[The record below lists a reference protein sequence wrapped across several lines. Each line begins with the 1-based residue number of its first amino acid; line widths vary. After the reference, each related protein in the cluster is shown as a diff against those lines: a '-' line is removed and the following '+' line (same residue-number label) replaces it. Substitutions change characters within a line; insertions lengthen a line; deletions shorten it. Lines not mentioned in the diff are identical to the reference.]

1 MNRYGPDFSKS
12 LKSFKLQED
21 YFIRIKKPIDIP
33 EIRQRMGNGDY
44 DDDILLFERDV
55 LLMLTN
61 ALCNYHR
68 DNDIH
73 GHAREMMDYA
83 LELFTVRNAALFF
96 AMIETLSL
104 IIR

>member
-1 MNRYGPDFSKS
+1 
-12 LKSFKLQED
+12 
-21 YFIRIKKPIDIP
+21 
-33 EIRQRMGNGDY
+33 MGNGDY